1 MSLNSLRTYYYTKPQ
16 HAARL
21 LGIVIAMTGVIVGAM
36 MGFLGPLI
44 TIAALV
50 SLAIGLFAITSLDVA
65 FWSVIGVITVLP
77 YATLPFK
84 IVLTPTF
91 LDMAL
96 GGVILIYLLQWMG
109 GKRRTINTTPGHLG
123 IVALLLMAGVAFVAG
138 MNNGALTSNVIRK
151 FAEFLLSIAFVII
164 IVDYAKTQY
173 ELKTL
178 TQVLAWGAAATSA
191 IGLALYILP
200 ETVSQQILDALRVIG
215 YYQNGGGLRYIEE
228 NPELAMRAIGFWVD
242 PNAYGGTLAALGA
255 LLAPQLVAEEPIFK
269 RRWLLYVMFGLVVLM
284 TILTFS
290 RSAMIGLVCA
300 MLFVATLRYRKL
312 LIILAVGA
320 MIIFILPQT
329 QAYVLRFV
337 EGIRGEDLATQ
348 MRFGEYKDAFTLIRR
363 YPWLG
368 VGFAGTPD
376 VDIYLG
382 VSSMYLL
389 LTQEM
394 GVIGLLVFLG
404 AMAIVFGWGLQ
415 NREVVFEDTAL
426 APLWLGLHAGLIAIL
441 AIGVFDH
448 YFVNLEF
455 HSSQTIMWL
464 FVGLALATTRLALQN
479 KAQATNKRI

>member
-1 MSLNSLRTYYYTKPQ
+1 MSLNSLRTYYYTKPDQ
-16 HAARL
+16 AARL
-21 LGIVIAMTGVIVGAM
+21 LGIVLAATGVIVGAL
-36 MGFLGPLI
+36 MGFFGPLI
-44 TIAALV
+44 TVAALV

-109 GKRRTINTTPGHLG
+109 GKRRQINTTPGHLG

-138 MNNGALTSNVIRK
+138 MNNGALTPNVMRK
-151 FAEFLLSIAFVII
+151 FAEFLLSIAFVIV
-164 IVDYAKTQY
+164 IVDYAKTQV

-178 TQVLAWGAAATSA
+178 TQVLAIGAAATSLV
-191 IGLALYILP
+191 GLALYVLP

-242 PNAYGGTLAALGA
+242 PNAYGGALAALGA

-269 RRWLLYVMFGLVVLM
+269 RRWVTYGIFGLVVLM

-290 RSAMIGLVCA
+290 RSAMIGLICA

-320 MIIFILPQT
+320 MIVFILPQT

-394 GVIGLLVFLG
+394 GVIGLVVFLG

-415 NREVVFEDTAL
+415 NREVVLQDTAL

-464 FVGLALATTRLALQN
+464 FVGLALATTRLALQE
-479 KAQATNKRI
+479 